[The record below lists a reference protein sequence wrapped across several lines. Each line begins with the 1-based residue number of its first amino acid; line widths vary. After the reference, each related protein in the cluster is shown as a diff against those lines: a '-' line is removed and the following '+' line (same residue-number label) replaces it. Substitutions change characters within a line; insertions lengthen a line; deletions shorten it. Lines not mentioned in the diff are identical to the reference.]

1 MWSGVDSPLRAKMP
15 RGYGSLA
22 RTGLRLRRPLPR
34 RPKWFRGEA
43 SGVQIA
49 PNLDFEGFQFLARLE
64 LSH

>member
-1 MWSGVDSPLRAKMP
+1 MP
-15 RGYGSLA
+15 RGYV
-22 RTGLRLRRPLPR
+22 RLRSHRLASETPLYR
-34 RPKWFRGEA
+34 RPKRFHGEA